1 MMAPPGR
8 GNASNRTPGRFSWPR
23 LECNAVLWREVAP
36 SLPHIEVD
44 RRGPCGVTAA
54 VSGWIGVRTMSAA
67 WSAGVLLGAASPAA
81 LPGVACSE
89 RFRTAWTT
97 RRTVRGHT
105 SSWRLGEGEVACGAG
120 GWKRAGAEH
129 MGCGGQAA
137 RTHRHGPAERWRAA
151 RGRTGTGGPGG
162 RHRTAPALT
171 GRRLRS
177 AALRA
182 NTAATGREQSRCRK
196 LLAVHDGKCTC
207 TCRAAACR
215 CAGRRRGAG
224 AGGTWQQ
231 NAWAQFVSTASPS
244 QSRQTGQLSSSSA
257 GEAAA
262 MLRDCG
268 VSQVFVRSSTRTR
281 TTTHLN

>member
-1 MMAPPGR
+1 MQRSTMEGGGAQPSPHRGR
-8 GNASNRTPGRFSWPR
+8 PTGPLRCYGCCIW
-23 LECNAVLWREVAP
+23 
-36 SLPHIEVD
+36 VD
-44 RRGPCGVTAA
+44 RRAHHVCSLVCWCAARRCIAGSTAGRGLLRA
-54 VSGWIGVRTMSAA
+54 VPNSLDDPPHC
-67 WSAGVLLGAASPAA
+67 AGTHV
-81 LPGVACSE
+81 
-89 RFRTAWTT
+89 W
-97 RRTVRGHT
+97 